1 MTDFKLNEQ
10 LLLMVCEAKFSKT
23 WKKTQEHNVFYD
35 VIQGIELKGKELKLK
50 CLISACKRNLLRN
63 ILGALHAAKNNMNP
77 EKQQQVKVA
86 KYFFSAFFPCFLF
99 NVPDLK

>member
-1 MTDFKLNEQ
+1 MF
-10 LLLMVCEAKFSKT
+10 
-23 WKKTQEHNVFYD
+23 HD
-35 VIQGIELKGKELKLK
+35 VIQAIELKGKELKLK
-50 CLISACKRNLLRN
+50 WLISACKRNLLRN

-77 EKQQQVKVA
+77 EKQQQVKVT